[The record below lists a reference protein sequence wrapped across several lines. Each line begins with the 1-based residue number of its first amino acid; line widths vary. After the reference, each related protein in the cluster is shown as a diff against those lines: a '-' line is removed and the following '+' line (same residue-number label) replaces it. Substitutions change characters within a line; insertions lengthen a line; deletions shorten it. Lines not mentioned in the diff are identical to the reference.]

1 MAKAKTPKKPTPRQ
15 RARAKATNA
24 PARPRTATPASPAP
38 APSLPPSP
46 SPAPAPAPT
55 ALQPSGPSAIDR
67 PAEPTGSR
75 LSRGQKVTI
84 GAVAI
89 GAVALAAVTLW
100 PRKANAATNPQPSVS
115 GRAPNASTAT
125 SPARP
130 RTNTTPP
137 SAVLSDGLPPPDH
150 DSQLDSDTGTRT
162 TLHASERG
170 LTRTQVLHYQQ
181 ELFDLGAST
190 DAVDGILGERTRAA
204 IRSFQRAW
212 NSRNATRRLTVDGI
226 LGPQT
231 RAAIDEAHTR
241 FRDGT
246 PADANTPGAVGI
258 IEVDIVGNPNGPV
271 T

>member
-1 MAKAKTPKKPTPRQ
+1 MAKAKSPKKPTPRQ
-15 RARAKATNA
+15 RARAKASSA
-24 PARPRTATPASPAP
+24 PARRSPAP
-38 APSLPPSP
+38 SAPT
-46 SPAPAPAPT
+46 PAPAPAPALPTSSSPPST
-55 ALQPSGPSAIDR
+55 ALQPTSPSAIDR
-67 PAEPTGSR
+67 PAAPTGSR

-89 GAVALAAVTLW
+89 GAIALATVTLW
-100 PRKANAATNPQPSVS
+100 PKKANAAANPQASAG

-125 SPARP
+125 ATAPARP
-130 RTNTTPP
+130 RTNTTPT
-137 SAVLSDGLPPPDH
+137 ATVLSDGLPPPDH
-150 DSQLDSDTGTRT
+150 DSQLDSDNGTRT

-190 DAVDGILGERTRAA
+190 DAVDGILGQRTRAA
-204 IRSFQRAW
+204 VRSFQNAW
-212 NSRNATRRLTVDGI
+212 NARNPTRRLRVDGI

-246 PADANTPGAVGI
+246 PADANTPGAIAI
-258 IEVDIVGNPNGPV
+258 IEGNP
-271 T
+271 